1 MSVICVHRDPF
12 SLMPRRFDLPEGA
25 SLADMAAR
33 IETLPEGWPRH
44 EHDVIAINGHVIPRG
59 CWPMIRPKPVAGNG
73 CPVVVEFFA
82 PPMGGG
88 GSGDGKNVAG
98 LLASIALTVATGGIA
113 SGTFLGGLSG
123 SISTALGI
131 GAGVGRGLLAAGVG
145 LLGSTVLSRFAPG
158 GGGPPPSTGAIPGLG
173 SASIAGNTL
182 SPNGAI
188 PRVLGARRVFPPFA
202 CHPLAYYD
210 GQAEVVEVVFAL
222 AGPHDMTEP
231 RFGEVDADE
240 IAGVQYEYVT
250 GWPGEVPLTLVKRYG
265 KSDAK
270 RQKLE
275 GHKTQEDGLSLDL
288 AMTDGLEA
296 AVPQPVMGATGA
308 SPDEIWLDL
317 NFPAGLYNR
326 ELDTQE
332 LRVPIRVRIRRRGET
347 DWLNLP
353 ELHYKAA
360 VSQER
365 RCSIRLIWL
374 PDDLGMSA
382 AETGTGWVEAR
393 VNAPGQAVEPV
404 TTTYTADASFYAGSG
419 SVFVKKGTGGPAGS
433 SGVRNV
439 LLGEHEAKIY
449 FNENTHPRGEYEVE
463 VKRGYTFVDSI
474 YDDSSYTIV
483 TEAPWVRDFFGYEAS
498 GQPHISTSRKTLIDE
513 VALIRL
519 SSVWN
524 AQPVRDGNLA
534 LVAIKARDVQ
544 LEPFSVL
551 ARGYVR
557 DWDGTGW
564 NDWALTDNPA
574 PYIRDILGGTLN
586 ADPVPDEI
594 IDGAGLVD
602 FRTACTTEGY
612 SVNAVIDDASVMDA
626 LTLAAGAG
634 YALPYH
640 SELFGVA
647 RDKDRSA
654 DDPVQYFSPHNMADY
669 SFAKEFARLPAGLR
683 ITYFDAGRNEAR
695 QITEPEGAWPT
706 IQVSYDA
713 LVTEADARARARYEL
728 GAMRHRATIH
738 SWTAPAEAL
747 VCRKGSLVGLT
758 TDVLHRWGGS
768 GRIEAAEFDGSGDVT
783 AIILDTAPTLLEHDD
798 WADIDDLR
806 DVDDIGLIGLRTGV
820 TIRRAGG
827 AATTHGVTLTSD
839 GTRLVLD
846 TPATLTGLARG
857 DLAMTGVIGREVRR
871 LVVVGM
877 TYQGELTWR
886 VNAVDEA
893 PELWS

>member
-1 MSVICVHRDPF
+1 MSVICVHRNPF
-12 SLMPRRFDLPEGA
+12 SLMPRRFDVPEGI
-25 SLADMAAR
+25 SLAGMAAR

-44 EHDVIAINGHVIPRG
+44 EHDVITVNGHVVPRG
-59 CWPMIRPKPVAGNG
+59 HWPMIRPKSVAGNG

-82 PPMGGG
+82 PPMGPGGG
-88 GSGDGKNVAG
+88 GSSDGKNVAG
-98 LLASIALTVATGGIA
+98 LLASVALLFVTSGVA
-113 SGTFLGGLSG
+113 SGTLLGGLSG
-123 SISTALGI
+123 RLAVALGVSAAT
-131 GAGVGRGLLAAGVG
+131 GQGLLAAGVG
-145 LLGSTVLSRFAPG
+145 LLGSTVLSRFSG
-158 GGGPPPSTGAIPGLG
+158 GGGGAAPSVGAIPGLG
-173 SASIAGNTL
+173 SASISGNTL
-182 SPNGAI
+182 TPNGAI

-202 CHPLAYYD
+202 CNPLAYYD
-210 GQAEVVEVVFAL
+210 GQAEVVEAVYAL
-222 AGPHDMTEP
+222 AGPHAMSEP

-240 IAGVQYEYVT
+240 IDGVQYEYVT
-250 GWPGEVPLTLVKRYG
+250 GWPGEDPLSLVTRYG
-265 KSDAK
+265 KTDAK
-270 RQKLE
+270 RKKLE
-275 GHKTQEDGLSLDL
+275 GHKTQEDGLNLDL
-288 AMTDGLEA
+288 VMTDGLEA
-296 AVPQPVMGATGA
+296 AVPQPATGATGA

-326 ELDTQE
+326 EIDTQE
-332 LRVPIRVRIRRRGET
+332 LRVPFRVRIRKRGESS
-347 DWLNLP
+347 WINLP

-365 RCSIRLIWL
+365 RCSIRIIWL

-382 AETGTGWVEAR
+382 AETSTGWVEAR
-393 VNAPGQAVEPV
+393 VLATGQSVDPA
-404 TTTYTADASFYAGSG
+404 TSDYTADASFYAGSG
-419 SVFVKKGTGGPAGS
+419 PIFVKKGTGGPVGT

-439 LLGEHEAKIY
+439 LLGEHDAKIY
-449 FNENTHPRGEYEVE
+449 INENTYPRGEYEVE
-463 VKRGYTFVDSI
+463 IVRGYTVAEST
-474 YDDSSYTIV
+474 YDDSTYTILG
-483 TEAPWVRDFFGYEAS
+483 TVRDLFGYEAS

-513 VALIRL
+513 VAWVRL

-524 AQPVRDGNLA
+524 AQPVRGGHMALA
-534 LVAIKARDVQ
+534 AIKARDVQ

-551 ARGYVR
+551 AEGYVR
-557 DWDGTGW
+557 DWDGSGW
-564 NDWALTDNPA
+564 NTLALTDNPA
-574 PYIRDILGGTLN
+574 PHIREILGGTLN
-586 ADPVPDEI
+586 AEPVPDDL
-594 IDGAGLVD
+594 IDDTGLVA
-602 FRTACTTEGY
+602 FRTACASEGY
-612 SVNAVIDDASVMDA
+612 SVNAVIDDASVLDA
-626 LTLAAGAG
+626 VTICAGAG

-669 SFAKEFARLPAGLR
+669 SFSKEFSRLPAGLR
-683 ITYFDAGRNEAR
+683 ITYFDADRNEAR

-713 LVTEADARARARYEL
+713 LVTEADARARAQYEL
-728 GAMRHRATIH
+728 GAMKHRATIH

-783 AIILDTAPTLLEHDD
+783 AIILDNAPTLLEYDD

-806 DVDDIGLIGLRTGV
+806 DVDDINLIGLRTGV

-827 AATTHGVTLTSD
+827 TATTHGVTLDSD

-857 DLAMTGVIGREVRR
+857 DLVMTGVIGREVRR